1 MLFGS
6 WDVGPADA
14 LLRVVGHGLCREAL
28 VSRHRDPWPGFGFK
42 AAEMPP

>member
-6 WDVGPADA
+6 WDMRTADT
-14 LLRVVGHGLCREAL
+14 LLRIVSHRLCREAL
-28 VSRHRDPWPGFGFK
+28 VSHHRDPWPGFGSK